1 MGLPRPGPA
10 LKALLVVIGVL
21 GVLNALL
28 YEYSSYGAAILK
40 AIACIP
46 DLVLA
51 GRVWQVFTAGFVT
64 DPTGLGHLFFT
75 LLGLYFLSTD
85 LERRWGSKRF
95 LGFIFGSIVAG
106 YTLAVVA
113 SLVPLAWGVLHPP
126 IMFGAGAAIT
136 ATAVAW
142 SLQNAEAQVNLFFV
156 LPLRGKTLFWITVGY
171 CVVTV
176 VFPHMAGSEG
186 PIAPFGGVF
195 VGLAFAGSRAGA
207 PSPLRAFY
215 LRMKLGLLRRKS
227 GGAHLASYGLRPA
240 SGKRVPRSGSGPA
253 LHVVYGGLDD
263 DGKPKDKRTL
273 N

>member
-10 LKALLVVIGVL
+10 LKGLLIVVGVL
-21 GVLNALL
+21 GILDALL
-28 YEYSSYGAAILK
+28 YEYSSYGAAILQ
-40 AIACIP
+40 AIACLP
-46 DLVLA
+46 ELVLA
-51 GRVWQVFTAGFVT
+51 GRVWQLFTAGFVT

-85 LERRWGSKRF
+85 LERRWGGRRF
-95 LGFIFGSIVAG
+95 LGFVFGSIVAG
-106 YTLAVVA
+106 YTLAVLA
-113 SLVPLAWGVLHPP
+113 SLVPLEWHVLHPP
-126 IMFGAGAAIT
+126 LMFGAGAAIT

-142 SLQNAEAQVNLFFV
+142 SLQNAEAQVNLMFV

-171 CVVTV
+171 CLVGVI
-176 VFPHMAGSEG
+176 FPRMAGSEG
-186 PIAPFGGVF
+186 SIAPFGGVL
-195 VGLAFAGSRAGA
+195 VGMAFAGSRAGA

-215 LRMKLGLLRRKS
+215 LRLKLALLRRKT

-240 SGKRVPRSGSGPA
+240 GKRAPRSGSGPA